1 MCKAYDV
8 ACYMVNS
15 EPLDNLKVQ
24 KLLYYCQAVHLVLN
38 KSSTKPLFTDEI
50 QAWQYGPVVPNVY
63 HKFKKYG
70 LDSIPAQKTKNN
82 LTEDELKT
90 ISMVLDYYGKMSGTR
105 LINKTHQESPWKNA
119 YIPNK
124 KNIVITNEAI
134 FDYFKDKYEFGKR

>member
-8 ACYMVNS
+8 ACYMINR
-15 EPLDNLKVQ
+15 EPMDNLKVQ

-38 KSSTKPLFTDEI
+38 GSSAKPLFTDEI
-50 QAWQYGPVVPNVY
+50 QAWQYGPVVTNVY

-70 LDSIPAQKTKNN
+70 LDSILIQKTRSN
-82 LTEDELKT
+82 LAEDELQT
-90 ISMVLDYYGKMSGTR
+90 VSMVLDYYGKMSGTR

-134 FDYFKDKYEFGKR
+134 FDYFKDKYKFGER